1 MPSMQ
6 EDLKLD
12 GQIITLTL
20 TSPSMEEIS
29 PEIRNVKLAL
39 SWPNY
44 DAEDHVLRGNLGTL
58 HSSSLS
64 MHLWMANM
72 IR

>member
-12 GQIITLTL
+12 GQIITMLIVCYDLTL
-20 TSPSMEEIS
+20 TSQEFMSASSLIPSREEIS
-29 PEIRNVKLAL
+29 PKVETYSAPL

-44 DAEDHVLRGNLGTL
+44 DPDEHV
-58 HSSSLS
+58 
-64 MHLWMANM
+64 
-72 IR
+72 